1 MQFTTHG
8 GAIIYGRSDA
18 TLKPGGVRIG
28 TAEIYRQVE
37 QLPEVLESLRT
48 VGVERMD
55 IHQLGRRLVMI
66 LELSGHHV
74 RVVEDESRHRPVF
87 LPKRGRQERL
97 QVESLRLLQIGR
109 VLHYAIADDARKAHA
124 DGLDGLAAAGQLDL
138 GPDRVPDVLDG
149 HHLDLRLGA
158 F

>member
-1 MQFTTHG
+1 MAH
-8 GAIIYGRSDA
+8 DA
-18 TLKPGGVRIG
+18 FQVPHAS
-28 TAEIYRQVE
+28 TAAE
-37 QLPEVLESLRT
+37 LLF
-48 VGVERMD
+48 GVECHNGVPALPDAFRPGVAPEAD
-55 IHQLGRRLVMI
+55 AVAQGPHADELI
-66 LELSGHHV
+66 ELSSGSGDSGGHHV